1 VLFVEKSAEKML
13 NIWLVVD
20 HISRPI
26 IALFASGSAITGWS
40 MWNSENGKIVWAAM
54 AGLAALLSIVTSTLG
69 IQDRV
74 KRFTETLAIFLR
86 MRLRLEC
93 LLSKMRLNPE
103 FETEEVEKDFIQFQ
117 EQYAEAC
124 PAWPHDIFFTEKLR
138 NKVQTLAESTVA
150 ASYA

>member
-1 VLFVEKSAEKML
+1 
-13 NIWLVVD
+13 
-20 HISRPI
+20 
-26 IALFASGSAITGWS
+26 